1 MVTAGYDPADILREY
16 EQREHDW
23 EMTRPTCQACGDRI
37 LSADRYDIGGYKICE
52 DCIGTAWNVIQKN
65 AHRLFFEEYGGHSD
79 YLVIEAI
86 VERMLEVFDLTE
98 FMHEIEEGN
107 D

>member
-1 MVTAGYDPADILREY
+1 MTAGYDPADILREY
-16 EQREHDW
+16 EQREYDW
-23 EMTRPTCQACGDRI
+23 ELTRPVCRACGDRI
-37 LSADRYDIGGYKICE
+37 LSADRYDIGGYKVCE
-52 DCIGTAWNVIQKN
+52 DCINTAWNVIQKN
-65 AHRLFFEEYGGHSD
+65 AHRLFYEEYGGHSD

-86 VERMLEVFDLTE
+86 VERMLEVFDLSE